1 MRDAYS
7 HCQQIVREADKDRF
21 LATLFA
27 PAESRDALFALYAF
41 NCEVARVRDI
51 AREPLPGEVRL
62 QWWSEVLSG
71 ERGGEALANPVAAAL
86 LDTIKRHDLPIQPL
100 ADLVDA
106 RIFDLYDDPM
116 QTLTDLEDYA
126 AKTSSVLFA
135 LAARILNGAVE
146 EPNSDLSVHAGIA
159 YVITGLLRTFPRH
172 AARRQL
178 YVPAEV
184 VDRHKVRTEDIFA
197 GQATAELRTAL
208 AEMRS
213 HARRHLAATRDLIA
227 TAPAAILPAFH
238 PLALIPPLLARMDGG
253 DYDPFAIIEIPQW
266 RRQWTLW
273 RAARRPFT
281 MGR

>member
-7 HCQQIVREADKDRF
+7 HCQQIVHEADKDRF
-21 LATLFA
+21 FATLFA
-27 PAESRDALFALYAF
+27 PAEYRDSLFALYAF
-41 NCEVARVRDI
+41 NCEVSRVREL

-71 ERGGEALANPVAAAL
+71 ERGREALANPVAAAL

-100 ADLVDA
+100 ADLIEA

-116 QTLTDLEDYA
+116 QTLADLEVYA
-126 AKTSSVLFA
+126 AKTSSVLFDF
-135 LAARILNGAVE
+135 AARILNSGGE
-146 EPNSDLSVHAGIA
+146 EPNSDLSLHAGIA
-159 YVITGLLRTFPRH
+159 DAVTGLLRTFPRH

-178 YVPAEV
+178 YVPLEIL
-184 VDRHKVRTEDIFA
+184 DRHKARTEDIFA
-197 GQATAELRTAL
+197 GQATAELRVAL

-213 HARRHLAATRDLIA
+213 HARRHLAAASELIA
-227 TAPAAILPAFH
+227 TAPAAILPGFL
-238 PLALIPPLLARMDGG
+238 PLALIRPLLARMDQR